1 MGYVSPLTFYTP
13 YTNPVSLVGFFSAAL
28 VTVPSAAFANI
39 TPDLSRLGTRLGMSW
54 SVSSIAS
61 LIGAPIAGALLRK
74 KDGKTDFI
82 GVQVWSGAC
91 LMVGTA
97 WLVVLWVVTV
107 RTQKKGWKV

>member
-1 MGYVSPLTFYTP
+1 VTCCIELTRQF
-13 YTNPVSLVGFFSAAL
+13 VGFFSAAL

-61 LIGAPIAGALLRK
+61 LIGAPIAGALLK
-74 KDGKTDFI
+74 KTDGRTNFI
-82 GVQVWSGAC
+82 GVQVWSGVC
-91 LMVGTA
+91 LMIGTC

-107 RTQKKGWKV
+107 KTQKKGWRV

>member
-1 MGYVSPLTFYTP
+1 MVNILMLNS
-13 YTNPVSLVGFFSAAL
+13 VGFFSAAL

-61 LIGAPIAGALLRK
+61 LIGAPIAGSLLKRT
-74 KDGKTDFI
+74 DGRTNFI

-91 LMVGTA
+91 LLLGTS
-97 WLVVLWVVTV
+97 WLIVLHTVTV
-107 RTQKKGWKV
+107 RTQKNGWKV